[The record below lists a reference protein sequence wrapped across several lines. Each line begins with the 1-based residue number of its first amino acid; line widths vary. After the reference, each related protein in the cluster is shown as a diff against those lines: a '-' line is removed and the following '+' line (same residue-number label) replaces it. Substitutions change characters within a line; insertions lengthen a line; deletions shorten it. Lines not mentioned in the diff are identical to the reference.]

1 MKTINIVFITTA
13 LLLIPGCEVLD
24 LKPQAALPADQAY
37 TTRSG
42 IRGGITGAYNSL
54 QSANY
59 YGLRHFILSD
69 MAADN
74 LNHTGTFPSFLQIK
88 QRAILPNNAEI
99 TNYWNT
105 VYNAINR
112 VNTLIAAI
120 PEVVDDAY
128 TTADR
133 NSDLGEVRFLRG
145 FHYFNLM
152 LWYGGSPDGFG
163 FPGGEGLPLI
173 STPTRVP
180 EDASPVAKSP
190 ESDIW
195 NFIKADFQ
203 FAAANI
209 NNTGKI
215 PAFASTLAAR
225 SMLAK
230 VHLYLREYQEA
241 IDVITAT
248 PSLITETGS
257 DLVPNFK
264 DIWEVKNTA
273 ESIFELQFDPVNSN
287 SIAFFYFPTS
297 AGGRNEVSPVSR
309 TVMGFSVDDQ
319 RGPVTVATSPSGTT
333 RKAFRIATGDD
344 HVVIIRKGE
353 LYLTLAECL
362 ARRNDPGDLTRAY
375 NLANRIRARAGLP
388 ALDPLLETDQVG
400 LIDAILIERR
410 KELALEGDRWFDLR
424 RRGLVDDLFFSAE
437 PFRALWPIPEREI
450 NAHEGILQQNPG
462 Y

>member
-1 MKTINIVFITTA
+1 MKTLKLSILTIA
-13 LLLIPGCEVLD
+13 LMLVAGCEVLD
-24 LKPQAALPADQAY
+24 LQPQASLPADQAY

-42 IRGGITGAYNSL
+42 IRGGLTGAYSAL
-54 QSANY
+54 QSGNY
-59 YGLRHFILSD
+59 YGLRHFVLSD

-88 QRAILPNNAEI
+88 QRNILPNNAEI

-133 NSDLGEVRFLRG
+133 NSDLGEARFLRG

-163 FPGGEGLPLI
+163 FDGEGLPLVT
-173 STPTRVP
+173 TPTRVP
-180 EDASPVAKSP
+180 ADASPVPKSP
-190 ESDIW
+190 EDDIW
-195 NFIKADFQ
+195 NFIIADLE
-203 FAAANI
+203 FAASNI
-209 NNTGKI
+209 NNAGKV

-225 SMLAK
+225 AMLAK
-230 VHLYLREYQEA
+230 VHLYLRNYQQA
-241 IDVITAT
+241 IDAINNPT
-248 PSLITETGS
+248 PLITGTGS

-273 ESIFELQFDPVNSN
+273 EAIFELQFDPVNSN
-287 SIAFFYFPTS
+287 AIAFFYFPTS

-309 TVMGFSVDDQ
+309 TAMGFDATDQ
-319 RGPVTVATSPSGTT
+319 RGPVTVATSPAGTT

-353 LYLTLAECL
+353 IYLTLAECL
-362 ARRNDPGDLTRAY
+362 ARRNDPGDLTAAF
-375 NLANRIRARAGLP
+375 NLVNRIRARAGLTP
-388 ALDPLLETDQVG
+388 LDVTLETDQVG
-400 LIDAILIERR
+400 LINAILTERR

-424 RRGLVDDLFFSAE
+424 RRGVADDLFFPTE

-450 NAHEGILQQNPG
+450 NAHAGVLTQNPG